1 MNAIKTIL
9 LLGVAAGLSACGENT
24 HGPDKSYDGG
34 TDKKH
39 LSQLM
44 AGVWVDPEGCDHWI
58 IDDGVE
64 GYMSQRVDDYGRPI
78 CSGAAPPNTV
88 VGPFKSG
95 SSIPDPL

>member
-1 MNAIKTIL
+1 MKLQKTALIL
-9 LLGVAAGLSACGENT
+9 LAAGTLAACDAAT
-24 HGPDKSYDGG
+24 GPDKGYDRG

-64 GYMSQRVDDYGRPI
+64 GYLSARLDDYGKPI

-95 SSIPDPL
+95 SAIADPL